1 MAAGIVL
8 GTLTAVTGVIE
19 ATCRLNGLMF
29 REERSQLLHKV
40 EARVVLA
47 AVDAALPC
55 RHDGHTKRFK
65 PRYERN
71 DCRARVEGAFVGIG
85 RSAWVYSD
93 SEELLAS

>member
-1 MAAGIVL
+1 M
-8 GTLTAVTGVIE
+8 TGVIA
-19 ATCRLNGLMF
+19 ATCRLNGLRF
-29 REERSQLLHKV
+29 REERLQLLHKV

-65 PRYERN
+65 PGYERN

-85 RSAWVYSD
+85 SAWVYFD